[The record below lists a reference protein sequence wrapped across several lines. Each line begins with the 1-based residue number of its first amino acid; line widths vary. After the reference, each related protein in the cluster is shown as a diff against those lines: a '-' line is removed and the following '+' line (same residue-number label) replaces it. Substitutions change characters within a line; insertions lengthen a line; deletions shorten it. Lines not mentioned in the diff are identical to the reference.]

1 MPVKFR
7 DFRETGPSS
16 KAIILLLYKKIIIYS
31 GEKQT
36 LKDEKCKFSSV
47 LMSNNMTGWVIDKYS
62 VETEY

>member
-7 DFRETGPSS
+7 DFRETSRSS

-36 LKDEKCKFSSV
+36 LKDEECKFSSV
-47 LMSNNMTGWVIDKYS
+47 LMSNNMTGLVIDKYS